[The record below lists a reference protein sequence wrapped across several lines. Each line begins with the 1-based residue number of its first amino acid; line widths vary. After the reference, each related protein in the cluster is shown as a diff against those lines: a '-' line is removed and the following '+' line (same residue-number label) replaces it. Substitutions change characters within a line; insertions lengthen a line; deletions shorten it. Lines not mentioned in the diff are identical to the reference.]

1 MKLIQ
6 WLAVGCLLL
15 TGPVVHG
22 LEVAG
27 VKVDDKTTLAG
38 QDLVLNGAGV
48 RTRVIVDVYVGAL
61 YVVAK
66 KTNAADLLAQDG
78 PKRFQMTLLRDI
90 AGKTMSDA
98 FAEGIQNNASDA
110 ERQAVK
116 ARADELTAL
125 ITAIGEGKKGHMI
138 GLDFVPGSGTQ
149 VVFNGQPRGKPIP
162 GDDFYRVLLKIW
174 LGEKPVD
181 SGLKRALIGGA

>member
-1 MKLIQ
+1 MKCIG
-6 WLAVGCLLL
+6 WLAVGFMAL
-15 TGPVVHG
+15 TWSVAHG

-48 RTRVIVDVYVGAL
+48 RTRMIVDVYVGAL

-66 KTNAADLLAQDG
+66 KASAADVLAQDG

-98 FAEGIQNNASDA
+98 FAEGIQNNTSDG
-110 ERQAVK
+110 ERPTVK
-116 ARADELTAL
+116 VRADELTAL
-125 ITAIGEGKKGHMI
+125 ITAIGEGKKGHVI
-138 GLDFVPGSGTQ
+138 ALDFIPGSGTQ

-181 SGLKRALIGGA
+181 SGLKRALVGGG

>member
-1 MKLIQ
+1 MKFIG
-6 WLAVGCLLL
+6 WLAVGFMAL
-15 TGPVVHG
+15 TGPVAYG
-22 LEVAG
+22 LEIAG
-27 VKVDDKTTLAG
+27 VKIDDKTTLAG

-66 KTNAADLLAQDG
+66 KTSAADVLAQDG
-78 PKRFQMTLLRDI
+78 AKRFQMTLLRDI

-98 FAEGIQNNASDA
+98 FADGIQNNASDA
-110 ERQAVK
+110 ERQSVK

-125 ITAIGEGKKGHMI
+125 ITAIGEGKKGHVI
-138 GLDFVPGSGTQ
+138 SLDFVPASGTQ

-162 GDDFYRVLLKIW
+162 GDDFYRVLLRIW
-174 LGEKPVD
+174 LGDKPVD
-181 SGLKRALIGGA
+181 AGLKRALVGGA

>member
-1 MKLIQ
+1 MKFIG
-6 WLAVGCLLL
+6 WLAMGCMAL
-15 TGPVVHG
+15 TASVAQG
-22 LEVAG
+22 LEIAG
-27 VKVDDKTTLAG
+27 VKIDDKTTLAG

-66 KTNAADLLAQDG
+66 KTSAADLLAQDG
-78 PKRFQMTLLRDI
+78 AKRFQMTLLRDI

-125 ITAIGEGKKGHMI
+125 ITAIGEGKKGHVI
-138 GLDFVPGSGTQ
+138 SLDFVPASGTQ

-162 GDDFYRVLLKIW
+162 GDDFYRVLLRIW
-174 LGEKPVD
+174 LGDKPVD
-181 SGLKRALIGGA
+181 AGLKRALVGGA

>member
-1 MKLIQ
+1 MKCIG
-6 WLAVGCLLL
+6 WLAVGFMAL
-15 TGPVVHG
+15 TGSVAHG

-66 KTNAADLLAQDG
+66 KASAADVLAQDG

-98 FAEGIQNNASDA
+98 FAEGIQNNTSDG
-110 ERQAVK
+110 ERPTVK
-116 ARADELTAL
+116 VRADELTAL
-125 ITAIGEGKKGHMI
+125 ITAIGEGKKGHVI
-138 GLDFVPGSGTQ
+138 ALDFIPGSGTQ

-181 SGLKRALIGGA
+181 SGLKRALVGGG